1 VRGPISGE
9 VMAGCDWANPM
20 ASWMSVSPAS
30 AASFASS
37 STALSLRWL
46 YGLARSK
53 RSGSRPAREEACW
66 PVSLGQA
73 NEYTAL
79 AVIEE
84 AVWIASNINLLEDY
98 ELLSMEH
105 RAGEWVLPSSMTPGN
120 ALRATHMNREYGRPP
135 YPPMHLRHL
144 VRYEAGLRYFEIV
157 DRVKNLMH
165 RLMVRPGREP
175 AAHKYTYRAALL
187 ADATGVGRAIVD
199 SFNERDVWPIPVT
212 IHGGSAV
219 MVDPGYDSEV
229 PYDRVNRKQVAYRV
243 PKKDLVS
250 AVQVLLQ
257 TDRLKFASGLPLLD
271 VLKRELMTFRM
282 KHDPSTAHESFEHWR
297 ERDHDDLV
305 LAVALACWFRE
316 YKMGSLERAFVA

>member
-1 VRGPISGE
+1 
-9 VMAGCDWANPM
+9 MQ
-20 ASWMSVSPAS
+20 
-30 AASFASS
+30 
-37 STALSLRWL
+37 
-46 YGLARSK
+46 YGYHYYVGLD
-53 RSGSRPAREEACW
+53 
-66 PVSLGQA
+66 LGQA

-84 AVWIASNINLLEDY
+84 AVWIDSNINLLEDY
-98 ELLSMEH
+98 GLLSMEH
-105 RAGEWVLPSSMTPGN
+105 RAGEWILPSSTTPGN
-120 ALRATHMNREYGRPP
+120 ALRALQMNREYGRPAH
-135 YPPMHLRHL
+135 PPMHLRHL
-144 VRYEAGLRYFEIV
+144 VRYESGLRYFEIV
-157 DRVKNLMH
+157 ERVKRLMH
-165 RLMVRPGREP
+165 RLMVHPRYHR
-175 AAHKYTYRAALL
+175 YTYRAALL

-212 IHGGSAV
+212 IHGGSTV
-219 MVDPGYDSEV
+219 QVEPGYDSEV
-229 PYDRVNRKQVAYRV
+229 DYDRVNRKQVAYRV

-305 LAVALACWFRE
+305 LAVALACWYRE
-316 YKMGSLERAFVA
+316 YRLGDLERAFVA